1 MKNHL
6 QCVGGFFFCLMID
19 SDTPHKMAE
28 IIRDTW
34 PNLFR
39 PPLKNIENDEDNSSN
54 IDKDSNA

>member
-1 MKNHL
+1 
-6 QCVGGFFFCLMID
+6 MID

-39 PPLKNIENDEDNSSN
+39 PPLKNIENDEEESSS